1 MFNQQTINNIIGHGS
16 LIILKSNSKQQY
28 TIKFNALGM
37 HPHSL
42 NIDNEFGWT
51 DVNNDSSKLSYTLK
65 ADNNESFQKQKF
77 NPMNSKTTISIH
89 GTLAPFMYLALDQFI
104 VKQADPFDTLKL
116 LRLLGLQGVKFNAY
130 DESLNNYGSWI
141 LKSLTW
147 HETNFQYA
155 ATPAKIEFFAKFNIN
170 LGEKQ
175 YEQDTVTLPE
185 SLVSAYPVTY
195 WR

>member
-1 MFNQQTINNIIGHGS
+1 MFNQQFMNNIIGHGS

-28 TIKFNALGM
+28 TIKFGALGM

-42 NIDNEFGWT
+42 NVHNEFGWAT
-51 DVNNDSSKLSYTLK
+51 VNNDSSKLGYTLN

-77 NPMNSKTTISIH
+77 NPMNSETTIRIH
-89 GTLAPFMYLALDQFI
+89 GTITPFIYLALDQLI
-104 VKQADPFDTLKL
+104 LKQADPFDTLKL

-141 LKSLTW
+141 LKSLSW
-147 HETNFQYA
+147 NETDFQYA
-155 ATPAKIEFFAKFNIN
+155 ATPAKIEFFANFSVN

-175 YEQDTVTLPE
+175 YEQDTLTLPDE
-185 SLVSAYPVTY
+185 LVQAYPINY
-195 WR
+195 WS

>member
-1 MFNQQTINNIIGHGS
+1 MFNPQTINNIIGHGS

-89 GTLAPFMYLALDQFI
+89 GTLAPFMYLALDKLI

>member
-1 MFNQQTINNIIGHGS
+1 MFNPQTINNIIGHGS

-51 DVNNDSSKLSYTLK
+51 DVNNDSSKLSYTLN
-65 ADNNESFQKQKF
+65 ADNKESFQKQKF
-77 NPMNSKTTISIH
+77 NPMNSKTTVSIH
-89 GTLAPFMYLALDQFI
+89 GTLAPFMYLALDQLI

-175 YEQDTVTLPE
+175 YEQDIVTLPE

>member
-155 ATPAKIEFFAKFNIN
+155 ATPAKIEFFAKFNVN

-175 YEQDTVTLPE
+175 YEQDTVTLPD
-185 SLVSAYPVTY
+185 SLVRAYPVTY